1 LLCLQRGQP
10 GDRRH
15 QFSHQARL
23 GDGRRYRIQGLRQC
37 SGLHRVHLGQPG
49 RQPGQESLVPHR
61 GSGPRAAARSERHL
75 VRIGGYRVLLRRADE
90 RQGRYLSH
98 HRAWRRRQREH
109 GPRAG
114 KHVRSDQ
121 VRQLSRS
128 IQVMSSRQ
136 FVAGRLSSA
145 LMGAVLTT
153 LGGLSAPAQ
162 VPTTLSVMALVAVS
176 SSLASAPAT
185 AATAATSSIVELS
198 PTPPNVT
205 QAVPPN
211 IVVTFDDSGSM
222 ANNYMGDNRP
232 FDNGTWSGPWR
243 CAGLIDPRVT
253 TAGNILSKAMNGVYY
268 NPNVVYTP
276 PVKADGTIFPNAD
289 ATLAAVPL
297 DAIGINRPYN
307 PVTADTSAGYN
318 NNPNGSTDPTG
329 LTIMNGVIN
338 YTPKTGYYYSGTG
351 AWDTSKNPSNWVST
365 GSWVYGQYP
374 LGGSGWYATTNNK
387 SAYANG
393 AYPAPTAGTDRRWKC
408 GYGSSPMDG
417 LTTGPDG
424 TTYPNGGPYY
434 YRYKS
439 TAPTITVN
447 TYGDPDAA
455 GLANLYTA
463 SNWEAVAVSNT
474 TVTINGQSVNQWQN
488 FANRDAYSRTRNL
501 MTRTALSR
509 VFGSLG
515 AATDSG
521 GFGNSIRVAWQNI

>member
-232 FDNGTWSGPWR
+232 FDNGTWDYNGSGLGPWR

-253 TAGNILSKAMNGVYY
+253 AAGNILSRAMNGVYY

-307 PVTADTSAGYN
+307 PVTA
-318 NNPNGSTDPTG
+318 
-329 LTIMNGVIN
+329 
-338 YTPKTGYYYSGTG
+338 
-351 AWDTSKNPSNWVST
+351 
-365 GSWVYGQYP
+365 
-374 LGGSGWYATTNNK
+374 
-387 SAYANG
+387 
-393 AYPAPTAGTDRRWKC
+393 
-408 GYGSSPMDG
+408 
-417 LTTGPDG
+417 
-424 TTYPNGGPYY
+424 
-434 YRYKS
+434 
-439 TAPTITVN
+439 
-447 TYGDPDAA
+447 
-455 GLANLYTA
+455 
-463 SNWEAVAVSNT
+463 
-474 TVTINGQSVNQWQN
+474 
-488 FANRDAYSRTRNL
+488 
-501 MTRTALSR
+501 
-509 VFGSLG
+509 
-515 AATDSG
+515 
-521 GFGNSIRVAWQNI
+521 